1 MFWRQLDS
9 KFFRVCSCY
18 RLYFEYGKNLYTLTI
33 RLKRTHIDF
42 PLRFAPFKL
51 VVDLFSKSHQWRK
64 TKNPKNCTN
73 FWYIWQYSNWAACIH
88 SWSCHLSIARCTFS
102 RLTRANGAAHTR
114 ISYNKNNNSD
124 RSKTVLNMLPYTFHI
139 SLSLVPL
146 FNEFIWTGCI
156 KKIPTIDYKCDEKK
170 NCTLHTKWK
179 PYWAIQ
185 KKKKKKMKRRTTVE
199 AKWNKSNMY
208 RAPSFLFIFV
218 FFSLFFIQFLSLSF
232 VSFFSIYKLL
242 AVKIHNIRQIFRT
255 RANGI
260 KNDGEKI
267 GCVYRKWKQAIK
279 SIYLALIFELLQL
292 FA

>member
-18 RLYFEYGKNLYTLTI
+18 RLYFEYGKNLYKLTI

-114 ISYNKNNNSD
+114 ISYNKNNNSES
-124 RSKTVLNMLPYTFHI
+124 SKTVLNMLPYTFHI

-156 KKIPTIDYKCDEKK
+156 KKIPTIDYKYDEKK
-170 NCTLHTKWK
+170 LYIAHQMKTVLGNSKKEKKWK
-179 PYWAIQ
+179 EEQLSKPNGTNRICIVLLLFYL
-185 KKKKKKMKRRTTVE
+185 
-199 AKWNKSNMY
+199 
-208 RAPSFLFIFV
+208 FLF
-218 FFSLFFIQFLSLSF
+218 FSPYFLFSFSVSLSLSF
-232 VSFFSIYKLL
+232 LSS
-242 AVKIHNIRQIFRT
+242 
-255 RANGI
+255 
-260 KNDGEKI
+260 
-267 GCVYRKWKQAIK
+267 
-279 SIYLALIFELLQL
+279 L
-292 FA
+292 FINYSP